1 MPYLDEFRWKEMAGL
16 DVQNGSIWDWL
27 LNGLEMNRIR
37 ATLAHFPV
45 YDSVYLQSET
55 DDNPVEKSSE
65 KDNDQVM
72 EDVDSPS
79 SENDSSDDG
88 SRNSEDD
95 QSSESEDDD
104 EVSHGESAE
113 FESIG
118 SLRPGGSWDRDGPDN
133 RYSPAFLLPLIVGAL
148 ESGLTDKTDA
158 DYDDRMYDASGGSRS
173 DMIPSHLKH
182 TEAFV
187 TIAQRLCEKGALSL
201 SLASL
206 CSDCQ
211 YVRQLAVSA
220 QGLFLMALSTQAARD
235 VSSWRERPQIAMVL
249 SSVQRAM
256 VIRQGK
262 RKASGLFSESTL
274 EVPKLP
280 SLVAIFLARASLIIL
295 RPEDS
300 LYVALNRFFLKTE
313 ADHGAFQD
321 MNRLPAFISLFC
333 SSADDAGQARKER
346 MWAVQLLKDGC
357 LNPYGYGLVAS
368 CHAPELLLTSLDNFR
383 SRPISEDREGIE
395 TSLLLSAVRALIEYG
410 GRRATNHLV
419 GRMGL
424 LSWLRSIILSRPIA
438 ELLPT
443 EKTRIAFLKLV
454 SAAVEKASMCERTRS
469 DVTIQEI
476 TALADPVLQ
485 LVNNCPAEG
494 LSSRRQGTEEEGS
507 DSSSLV
513 TTACN
518 ALDSLRL
525 AFIRLRESGISSM
538 DDVHSSGAPI
548 KSCIAFLEQVPADLK
563 PSVYYSLG
571 VLPLR
576 FDPLACKEGG
586 QFCTGALLAAID
598 SRWGAEART
607 VALKRTVLLATL
619 YGSSLDSSS
628 HVLQV
633 LLSNGRAFIGTTKGR
648 QLWLECLELLSFEG
662 EEDIGAVSIAK
673 GILSSS

>member
-1 MPYLDEFRWKEMAGL
+1 MPYLDEFRWKEMADL
-16 DVQNGSIWDWL
+16 DVQNGSVWDWL
-27 LNGLEMNRIR
+27 LNGLEMSRIR
-37 ATLAHFPV
+37 ATLGHFPV
-45 YDSVYLQSET
+45 YDSVHLQPET

-79 SENDSSDDG
+79 SESGSSDDG
-88 SRNSEDD
+88 SHNSEDD
-95 QSSESEDDD
+95 RSSESEDDD
-104 EVSHGESAE
+104 EVSHSESAE

-133 RYSPAFLLPLIVGAL
+133 RYSPAFLLPLIIGAL
-148 ESGLTDKTDA
+148 ESGLTEKTDA
-158 DYDDRMYDASGGSRS
+158 DYDRLYDAPGGSRS

-182 TEAFV
+182 TEAFA
-187 TIAQRLCEKGALSL
+187 TIAQRLCEKGALGL
-201 SLASL
+201 SMASL
-206 CSDCQ
+206 CSNCQ

-220 QGLFLMALSTQAARD
+220 LGLFLMAVSTQEARD
-235 VSSWRERPQIAMVL
+235 ASSWRERPQIAMVL

-280 SLVAIFLARASLIIL
+280 SLVAIFLARASLTIS
-295 RPEDS
+295 RPEDN

-333 SSADDAGQARKER
+333 SSADDSGQARKER

-357 LNPYGYGLVAS
+357 LDPYCYGLVAA
-368 CHAPELLLTSLDNFR
+368 CHAPELILTSFDNFR
-383 SRPISEDREGIE
+383 ARPISEDREGIE

-410 GRRATNHLV
+410 GRRATTHLL

-424 LSWLRSIILSRPIA
+424 LSWLRSIILGRPIA
-438 ELLPT
+438 ELLPN

-454 SAAVEKASMCERTRS
+454 SVAVERASMCERTRS

-476 TALADPVLQ
+476 TALVDPVLQ

-494 LSSRRQGTEEEGS
+494 FSSRRQGTEEEGS

-513 TTACN
+513 TTACI

-525 AFIRLRESGISSM
+525 AFIRLGESGISSM
-538 DDVHSSGAPI
+538 DDVHSSGASI
-548 KSCIAFLEQVPADLK
+548 KSCIAFLDQVPDDLQ
-563 PSVYYSLG
+563 PSVYFSLS

-576 FDPLACKEGG
+576 FDPLECKEGG
-586 QFCTGALLAAID
+586 QFCADALLAAID
-598 SRWGAEART
+598 SRWGAEARAA
-607 VALKRTVLLATL
+607 ALKRAVLLATL
-619 YGSSLDSSS
+619 YGSSLDPSG

-633 LLSNGRAFIGTTKGR
+633 LLSNGRAFIGTAKGR

-662 EEDIGAVSIAK
+662 GEDIGAFSIAK
-673 GILSSS
+673 DILSSS

>member
-1 MPYLDEFRWKEMAGL
+1 MTDL
-16 DVQNGSIWDWL
+16 DVQSGSVWDWL
-27 LNGLEMNRIR
+27 LNGLEMSRIR
-37 ATLAHFPV
+37 ATLGHFPV
-45 YDSVYLQSET
+45 YDSVYLQPET
-55 DDNPVEKSSE
+55 DDKPIEKSSE

-79 SENDSSDDG
+79 SESESSDDG
-88 SRNSEDD
+88 SRSDEGSEDD

-104 EVSHGESAE
+104 EGSHGESAE

-118 SLRPGGSWDRDGPDN
+118 SLRPGGIWDRDGPDN

-148 ESGLTDKTDA
+148 ESGLTEKTDA
-158 DYDDRMYDASGGSRS
+158 DYNNRMHDTWGGTRS
-173 DMIPSHLKH
+173 EMIPSHLKH
-182 TEAFV
+182 TEAFAA
-187 TIAQRLCEKGALSL
+187 IAQRLCEKGALSL

-211 YVRQLAVSA
+211 HVRQLAVSA
-220 QGLFLMALSTQAARD
+220 LGLFLMALSTQEARD
-235 VSSWRERPQIAMVL
+235 ASSFRERPQIAMVL
-249 SSVQRAM
+249 HSVQRAL

-262 RKASGLFSESTL
+262 RKSSGLFSESTL

-280 SLVAIFLARASLIIL
+280 SLVAIFLARASLTIS

-300 LYVALNRFFLKTE
+300 LYVALNRFFLKSE

-357 LNPYGYGLVAS
+357 LDPSCYGLVAS
-368 CHAPELLLTSLDNFR
+368 CHAPELILTSFDNFR
-383 SRPISEDREGIE
+383 ARPISEDREGAE
-395 TSLLLSAVRALIEYG
+395 TSLLLSSVRALIEYG

-424 LSWLRSIILSRPIA
+424 LSWLRSITLSRPIA

-454 SAAVEKASMCERTRS
+454 SVAVERASLCERTRS
-469 DVTIQEI
+469 DVTMQEI
-476 TALADPVLQ
+476 TALTEPVLQ
-485 LVNNCPAEG
+485 LVNDCPAEG
-494 LSSRRQGTEEEGS
+494 FSIRRQGAVEDGS

-513 TTACN
+513 TTACK

-525 AFIRLRESGISSM
+525 AFVRLGESGISSM
-538 DDVHSSGAPI
+538 DDVHSSGAST
-548 KSCIAFLEQVPADLK
+548 KSCISFLEHVPDDLK
-563 PSVYYSLG
+563 PSVYVSLG

-576 FDPLACKEGG
+576 FDPLECKEGG
-586 QFCTGALLAAID
+586 QFCADALLAAID
-598 SRWGAEART
+598 SRGDAEART
-607 VALKRTVLLATL
+607 AALKRAVLLATL
-619 YGSSLDSSS
+619 YGCSSLDPSH

-648 QLWLECLELLSFEG
+648 QLWLECLELLSFDDEG
-662 EEDIGAVSIAK
+662 GEDIGAVSIAK